1 MLKSLA
7 HYWQLLLIACCLLI
21 ASGVQADAE
30 LDALLERQAL
40 ELAQVERLLEAIE
53 RQPVEYHDALLWRL
67 DERLLRLLAGLD
79 EKLIELAS
87 AMALPAAEA
96 GPLDE
101 EKILAARGQTERIL
115 ALSLR
120 RVNAITERIAEERE
134 EVGEFDE
141 GLRSNIAESFI
152 QEQQL
157 LRMRYLQTT
166 VGSLELIERLAAA
179 GGLDEQNAELA
190 GRLRPWLEA
199 QALLLAERMA
209 GQIRLDT
216 NTLVELRSRQVEDP
230 LDSEL
235 ARAVRVLQRKQSRS
249 VNSLDAT
256 LGLLDQLG
264 LDTAEYRVLIVQQR
278 GMIGVELLQRQV
290 FSRVMRD
297 QLDSLQQT
305 LVTTGPNLVLRAV
318 VFLTIL
324 LLAWLLARLV
334 RVVLRA
340 LLDRGSVRITRLSGE
355 VLLSVSGMV
364 VFLFGLMVGLSTL
377 GVSVGPMLAGLGVAG
392 IILGFAL
399 QDSLSNLA
407 SGAMILLYQPY
418 DVDDHVRV
426 GDVEGV
432 VKRMNLVATTI
443 ATFDNQVLVVPNK
456 NIWGDNIVNH
466 TASRVRRVDI
476 QVSFSYDEDIDFV
489 EQVLMEEMKAH
500 DRVLSTPAPTVHISR
515 WDDSAI
521 TMMAKPWVR
530 TADYWSTLRALT
542 KRFKQRFDAEEI
554 SIPFP
559 QRDIHLYEHGKPAE
573 RRQRRTKT
581 RDDAP
586 ASRTDK
592 APPGAEEA

>member
-1 MLKSLA
+1 MFKKVA
-7 HYWQLLLIACCLLI
+7 YHWQALLLATSVLM
-21 ASGVQADAE
+21 ASTAQAKADI
-30 LDALLERQAL
+30 DALLEQQAQ
-40 ELAQVERLLEAIE
+40 ELAQVERLLEAIAN
-53 RQPVEYHDALLWRL
+53 QPVEYRDALLWRL
-67 DERLLRLLAGLD
+67 DERLLALLAGLD
-79 EKLIELAS
+79 EQLIELAS
-87 AMALPAAEA
+87 VAVMPDAESD
-96 GPLDE
+96 PLDE
-101 EKILAARGQTERIL
+101 ERILTARRQTERIL
-115 ALSLR
+115 DLSLD
-120 RVNAITERIAEERE
+120 RVHRITDRIAQERD

-179 GGLDEQNAELA
+179 GGLDESKAELA
-190 GRLRPWLEA
+190 GRLRLWLEA
-199 QALLLAERMA
+199 QALLLAERIA

-216 NTLVELRSRQVEDP
+216 NTLIELRSRQAEDP

-235 ARAVRVLQRKQSRS
+235 GRAVRVLQRKQARS
-249 VNSLDAT
+249 INSLEAT
-256 LGLLDQLG
+256 LGIMDQLG
-264 LDTAEYRVLIVQQR
+264 LDTAEYRVLIIRQR

-297 QLDSLQQT
+297 QLDNLQQA
-305 LVTTGPNLVLRAV
+305 LVTTGPNFVLRAL

-334 RVVLRA
+334 RVVLRV
-340 LLDRGSVRITRLSGE
+340 LLDRGRVRITRLSGE
-355 VLLSVSGMV
+355 VLLSVSGIV
-364 VFLFGLMVGLSTL
+364 VFLFGLLVGLSTL

-530 TADYWSTLRALT
+530 TADYWPTLRGLT
-542 KRFKQRFDAEEI
+542 KRFKQRFDAENI

-559 QRDIHLYEHGKPAE
+559 QRDIHLYQHGEPPARPKRSRGASE
-573 RRQRRTKT
+573 PVSGKST
-581 RDDAP
+581 AP
-586 ASRTDK
+586 GS
-592 APPGAEEA
+592 GADE